1 MAERSCEFE
10 SHPAHNHFAEIA
22 QLVEHDL
29 AKVGVAGS
37 SPVFRSRKS
46 LVQNARSAFFFSEL
60 YRCPNGGIGRRA
72 RFRCECLTT
81 CRFESCF
88 GHYIAEG
95 SIMRKELLHRMFGCC
110 IKPLRRW

>member
-46 LVQNARSAFFFSEL
+46 LVQNGRSAFFFSEL

-88 GHYIAEG
+88 GH
-95 SIMRKELLHRMFGCC
+95 FT
-110 IKPLRRW
+110 